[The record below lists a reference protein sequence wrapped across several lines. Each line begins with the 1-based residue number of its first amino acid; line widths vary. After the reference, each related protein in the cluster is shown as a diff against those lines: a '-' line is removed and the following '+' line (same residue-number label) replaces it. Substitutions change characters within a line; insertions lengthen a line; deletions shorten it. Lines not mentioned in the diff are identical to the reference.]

1 MAILTYSISV
11 LAWILAIRLTLRTAR
26 MWLRFYRSRWI
37 SSVLLLLGTLIL
49 AGVGA
54 WALFDVGP
62 IVTLWSVGRSHSP
75 RPPKPLREFYAGQVI
90 AILAAPCITVGTIQF
105 LRSRWAKR
113 EAVPLCATCG
123 YRLEGVSV
131 ELPTV
136 RCSECGTQQ
145 RTDHVLREQ
154 RMEQASIDAARDLRA
169 FLRSRR
175 GKRHVGFDVEQE
187 ERDAR
192 NSRMYDVRRR
202 PPLL

>member
-1 MAILTYSISV
+1 MAILTYSIFV

-26 MWLRFYRSRWI
+26 MWLRFYRLRWI
-37 SSVLLLLGTLIL
+37 SSLLMLSGTLIL

-54 WALFDVGP
+54 WAFLDVGP
-62 IVTLWSVGRSHSP
+62 VVTLWNVGTLRSPHPP
-75 RPPKPLREFYAGQVI
+75 RAYREFHASQLI
-90 AILAAPCITVGTIQF
+90 AIFAAPCITVSTIQF

-123 YRLEGVSV
+123 YRLEGVSA

-136 RCSECGTQQ
+136 RCSECGRQQ

-187 ERDAR
+187 
-192 NSRMYDVRRR
+192 
-202 PPLL
+202 